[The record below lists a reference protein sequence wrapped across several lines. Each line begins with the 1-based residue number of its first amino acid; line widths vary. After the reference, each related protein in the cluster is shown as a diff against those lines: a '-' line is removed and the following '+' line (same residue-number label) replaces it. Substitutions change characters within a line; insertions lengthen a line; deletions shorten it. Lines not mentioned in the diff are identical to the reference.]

1 MSAVC
6 VLSHGFNVMRGVLA
20 DKKYSD
26 LNLMT
31 VDGKV
36 VTCHKV
42 VLSSVSDKVRLML
55 DKKDASQLVI
65 RNVSHEGLD
74 NLVRFIYEGRVDI
87 KSDECLVD
95 FADAFTVLRCN
106 MGQKIAEM
114 VKNITIDDG
123 DVVPSQLSHAKQNKC
138 ETCDKS
144 FRTMKKLNR
153 HFQQVHNR
161 KSEQKI
167 MKPKLYACE
176 RCKTEYKV
184 PIQTFFF
191 ISIIITTIASPR
203 VKVL

>member
-65 RNVSHEGLD
+65 RNVCHEGLD
-74 NLVRFIYEGRVDI
+74 NLVRFMYEGRVDI

-106 MGQKIAEM
+106 MGQKVADM
-114 VKNITIDDG
+114 VKNISIDDG
-123 DVVPSQLSHAKQNKC
+123 DDAPSQLSHNKQNKC

-144 FRTMKKLNR
+144 FITMKKLNR
-153 HFQQVHNR
+153 HIQQVHNR
-161 KSEQKI
+161 KSEQKTI
-167 MKPKLYACE
+167 EKKLYACE

-184 PIQTFFF
+184 CKHIFFF
-191 ISIIITTIASPR
+191 SINITTIP
-203 VKVL
+203 